1 VRLYH
6 QLLEWFE
13 IANYV
18 HLYAVDVTVD
28 HIVFSRVDHAEE
40 YLHLLV
46 LGSNVLCGLQRL
58 RYERDSGNVDL
69 IFFRSSVVL
78 TNPDRAIQMG
88 RVDALSDDIGVSTVA
103 QAVVCWCSYAKTV
116 KTSFVLRT
124 FINTISCPLSIRDVY
139 S

>member
-1 VRLYH
+1 MAGVGTIWNMVPTPSVRLYH

-58 RYERDSGNVDL
+58 RYERDSGKVDL

-78 TNPDRAIQMG
+78 TNP
-88 RVDALSDDIGVSTVA
+88 VW
-103 QAVVCWCSYAKTV
+103 WCSPY
-116 KTSFVLRT
+116 
-124 FINTISCPLSIRDVY
+124 
-139 S
+139 

>member
-1 VRLYH
+1 MNSLRCFRY
-6 QLLEWFE
+6 
-13 IANYV
+13 
-18 HLYAVDVTVD
+18 
-28 HIVFSRVDHAEE
+28 AEE

-88 RVDALSDDIGVSTVA
+88 RVDALSDIPTADALRGRRLQPRASRQGGGVARGQRRGLGERPPRGRLRRSDGRLLAAACTLRRAVA
-103 QAVVCWCSYAKTV
+103 V
-116 KTSFVLRT
+116 R
-124 FINTISCPLSIRDVY
+124 
-139 S
+139 